1 MTKIGIIRCEKN
13 ADRCPL
19 TSCFK
24 NSRNTEEGFS
34 GYENTELIGVFSCR
48 CPGDHIGSLAKI
60 LKSKGAQAV
69 HFCTCTFAHKEEG
82 KWVMD
87 DGSCPNIDSF
97 LQEMSKEAGIPCI
110 KGTAHLPDGFTPEV
124 FG

>member
-24 NSRNTEEGFS
+24 SLRNTEEGFS
-34 GYENTELIGVFSCR
+34 GYEETELTGVFNCR
-48 CPGDHIGSLAKI
+48 CPGDHVGNLAKI

-69 HFCTCTFAHKEEG
+69 HFCTCTFAQKEDG
-82 KWVMD
+82 KWKMG
-87 DGSCPNIDSF
+87 DGFCPNIDDL
-97 LQEMSKEAGIPCI
+97 LQEVSKEAGIPCI
-110 KGTAHLPDGFTPEV
+110 KGTAHLPEGFTPKV